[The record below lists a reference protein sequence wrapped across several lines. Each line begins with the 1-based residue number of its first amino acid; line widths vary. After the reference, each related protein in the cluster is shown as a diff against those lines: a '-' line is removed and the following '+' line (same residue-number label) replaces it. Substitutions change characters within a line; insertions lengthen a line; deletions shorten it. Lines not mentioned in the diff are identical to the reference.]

1 MYCSSDGKESA
12 CNVRDPRSIPGSR
25 RFPGWRERLPTPVFL
40 PGKSHG
46 QRSLAGYSPWGRKG
60 SDTTERLTLFFT
72 FYGSWLAPYIVR
84 SKRCWQLKE
93 WTCHASTPRLIYDL
107 LGCYPVKR
115 LEWGQ
120 NGEDQSVSS
129 VAQSCPTLGDP
140 RNRSSR
146 PPCPSPTP
154 GVHSDSRPSSQWCH
168 PAISSSVVPY
178 SSCPQSLPASESFP
192 MSQLLYNGPKN
203 LELPDVNASQN
214 LAEENR

>member
-25 RFPGWRERLPTPVFL
+25 RFPGWRERLPTPVFV

-129 VAQSCPTLGDP
+129 VAQSCPTLCDP
-140 RNRSSR
+140 MNRSTPGLPVHHQLPEFTQTQVHWVSDAIQ
-146 PPCPSPTP
+146 PSHPLSSPTP
-154 GVHSDSRPSSQWCH
+154 PALNPSQH
-168 PAISSSVVPY
+168 
-178 SSCPQSLPASESFP
+178 QSLF
-192 MSQLLYNGPKN
+192 QW
-203 LELPDVNASQN
+203 VNSYTMAQRIWN
-214 LAEENR
+214 FLM